1 LEPAVNMKIRFVKP
15 YRAYIPGDAIEIGG
29 GVADMLIQRRIA
41 VADTQP
47 VLPIETAALEPDATV
62 RTADATP
69 KRRGR
74 R

>member
-1 LEPAVNMKIRFVKP
+1 MRIRFLKS
-15 YRAYIPGDAIEIGG
+15 YRAYSPGDVIDIGG
-29 GVADMLIQRRIA
+29 GVADILIQRRIA

-47 VLPIETAALEPDATV
+47 VLPIQTAAMEPTATV